1 MVLQLLI
8 ILVVM
13 LAFHLPILEISEIIT
28 DFIGTA
34 AEFLSK
40 K

>member
-1 MVLQLLI
+1 LVLKLLI
-8 ILVVM
+8 ILAVI
-13 LAFHLPILEISEIIT
+13 LAFHLVILEISEIIT